1 MKTFKNLD
9 KFIFSDARGHIDV
22 WLRIIEKDGK
32 NNLEDPLYFC
42 IQRAIEGKY
51 YFLGSDKK
59 SGKISNK
66 INKLLYPF
74 IGNKKLY
81 KIYKKQNKHPWE
93 PKISFKE
100 KIKKL
105 FNNSY

>member
-1 MKTFKNLD
+1 MKAFKDLNN
-9 KFIFSDARGHIDV
+9 FIFSDARGHIDV
-22 WLRIIEKDGK
+22 WLRAIEKDGK
-32 NNLEDPLYFC
+32 SNLEDSLSLC

-66 INKLLYPF
+66 INKLLYSF

-100 KIKKL
+100 KVKRL
-105 FNNSY
+105 FNNNH